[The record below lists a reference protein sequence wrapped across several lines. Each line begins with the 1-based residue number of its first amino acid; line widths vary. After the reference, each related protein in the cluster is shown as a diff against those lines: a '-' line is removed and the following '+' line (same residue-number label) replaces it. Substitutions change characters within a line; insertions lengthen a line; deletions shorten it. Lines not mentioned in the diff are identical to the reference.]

1 MVGQSDGSAEG
12 RHLVVRGEPVRLE
25 RSLERGANRIRK
37 LLRRRRARPL
47 RRAPLPPRGRGGRG
61 GALTPTRRPATFR
74 VGGARPPPRPPFAPS
89 APFRRRV
96 LRPPR
101 ARRPPTADAFVLRL
115 PLERLPLAEH
125 LVVQLAI
132 VHRGPPALT
141 HAHLRLG
148 VHRVS
153 HPSPLARVPVG
164 VGVRARASGSGEG
177 LVVVVVAVVA
187 VCALGEVLVP
197 RLVAA
202 PVLVEQTLGGTILGA
217 LVLLTR
223 TFPFRVQ
230 LRLGREDVA
239 PAGVGGVQL
248 EVKVRVERVEAV
260 HARVAQRTQPLVR
273 NLVRLDRRHDAALV
287 ERAVA
292 VPVANEDVVLV
303 RRVAVGAPRAHHILD
318 VNLAGVLLDAVPEAD
333 LAGVHV
339 DVAKH
344 VANL

>member
-1 MVGQSDGSAEG
+1 MRGE
-12 RHLVVRGEPVRLE
+12 VVRIE

-37 LLRRRRARPL
+37 LLRRRRTRPL
-47 RRAPLPPRGRGGRG
+47 LRRTLLPPRGRGGRRFRVNPN
-61 GALTPTRRPATFR
+61 LTPARRPATFR
-74 VGGARPPPRPPFAPS
+74 VGGARPSPRPPLAPS
-89 APFRRRV
+89 SPFRRRV

-132 VHRGPPALT
+132 VHCGPPALT

-202 PVLVEQTLGGTILGA
+202 PVLVEQTLGASRILGA
-217 LVLLTR
+217 PLVLLTR
-223 TFPFRVQ
+223 TLPFRVQ